1 VRGKNHR
8 TIVSAMEIDIAEAL
22 GHPKTA
28 LDSGRQAFGL
38 WKDIKGSK
46 PTPEQEAQIESLFQ
60 DAENERQL
68 ALASIGQAFGY
79 TLCRCT
85 LPPQVCLRIGYD
97 EYSGAEKS
105 KCPGC
110 REEYPVKVKPLP
122 KQPSRTF
129 TVPRE

>member
-1 VRGKNHR
+1 MA
-8 TIVSAMEIDIAEAL
+8 TMEIDPGEAF
-22 GHPKTA
+22 GHLKTA
-28 LDSGRQAFGL
+28 LDTAARAFGL
-38 WKDIKGSK
+38 WKEVRGSK

-60 DAENERQL
+60 DAEKERQL

-110 REEYPVKVKPLP
+110 DEEYPVKMKPLP
-122 KQPSRTF
+122 KQRPRTI